1 MNCPVCHL
9 EGITTDTINC
19 PQCGSNLEFLSQI
32 QTLKKRNR
40 WKNTLLVLAA
50 LIIVCL
56 TTVWLINLLR
66 HPQPI
71 PEQDAG
77 MNTLMAENKILK
89 DSINQMQEHI
99 FKLESVL
106 MVAATE
112 TAIIR
117 HIVKEGENLW
127 MIAEKYL
134 GDGNLYTQIASDNN
148 ITNPSVIE
156 KGTTLRIKTK
166 DQ

>member
-9 EGITTDTINC
+9 EGIIHDTINC

-56 TTVWLINLLR
+56 TAVWLINILR
-66 HPQPI
+66 HSKPI

-99 FKLESVL
+99 FKLEAVL

-112 TAIIR
+112 TATIR
-117 HIVKEGENLW
+117 HIVKEGESLW
-127 MIAEKYL
+127 LIAEKYL
-134 GDGNLYTQIASDNN
+134 GDGNLYTQIASDNH

-156 KGTTLRIKTK
+156 KGTTLRIKTQ